1 METRETQG
9 DYWGLIRLI
18 ETAGDS
24 SNSMRLTES
33 HENPGDFWGLMRLKE
48 TAGDS

>member
-1 METRETQG
+1 METHETQG
-9 DYWGLIRLI
+9 DYWGLIRFI

-24 SNSMRLTES
+24 SDSGRLMESYENS
-33 HENPGDFWGLMRLKE
+33 GDFWGLMRLKE